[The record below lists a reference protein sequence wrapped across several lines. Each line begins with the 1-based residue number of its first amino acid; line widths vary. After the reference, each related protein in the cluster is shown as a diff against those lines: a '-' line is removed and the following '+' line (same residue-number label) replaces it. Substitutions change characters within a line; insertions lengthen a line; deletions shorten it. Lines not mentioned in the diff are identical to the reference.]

1 MQLSIVLPTYNE
13 AANILQLIEA
23 ITARMPSGMN
33 YEIIVVDDDSPDGTY
48 DIVRQTHRANPRVVA
63 LRRTSDRGL
72 AKSIRAGIEKS
83 CGTKI
88 LVMDTD
94 FTHDPEEIPKLLHIA
109 ALYDLVSG
117 SRFCPGGRMQST
129 DHYICSLVFNW
140 LVRVVLRTQI
150 QDNTGGYFIIS
161 RNKLFALPFENIFFG
176 YGDYFFRLLHY
187 AQRRGYTI
195 VEIPAKYISRIE
207 GQSKSNFMR
216 MFFLY
221 TGAMLRMKWQIFRN
235 PYRQ

>member
-1 MQLSIVLPTYNE
+1 MHLSIVLPTYNE
-13 AANILQLIEA
+13 AANILRLIA
-23 ITARMPSGMN
+23 SIAAHIPSGTT

-48 DIVRQTHRANPRVVA
+48 DIVRRACSDNPRVVA
-63 LRRTSDRGL
+63 LRRTTDRGL
-72 AKSIRAGIEKS
+72 AKSIRAGIEETR
-83 CGTKI
+83 GTKI

-109 ALYDLVSG
+109 ALYDVVSG

-161 RNKLFALPFENIFFG
+161 RSKLFALPFESIFFG

-187 AQRRGYTI
+187 AQRRGYSI
-195 VEIPAKYISRIE
+195 VEIPAKYISRTE
-207 GQSKSNFMR
+207 GLSKSNFMR
-216 MFFLY
+216 MFFMY
-221 TGAMLRMKWQIFRN
+221 TAAMLRMKWHIFRN
-235 PYRQ
+235 PWRK